1 MTHINPIQYNV
12 SIIVILVTGFGGGT
26 LLLAKHID
34 SADDSPSSPTSSRNW
49 SPNIPTNVNCC
60 FEDAVSQAPS
70 TPTNA
75 CPPDAAC
82 AARDGHVAVVPT
94 QLFLHEPR
102 DLKVHQKTAGDTGL
116 QWYATDSPS
125 DAIKCVQY
133 PTDTPTSHNRPLIRN
148 EEGANG
154 PAKEVPLD
162 STDGQLVPS
171 VEESL
176 PSTSSYNSGSST
188 DGEPAPAL
196 KNSQDVMCN
205 GNFLTVTAGM
215 VTGVDL
221 RISASACTTA
231 SPCHPRNDRT
241 TPDNSHRAPPDNSHR
256 VQPDN
261 SHRVQPDN
269 SHRVPPDNL
278 PQTAQG
284 TVPGNLP
291 RTTPD
296 NSPNPT
302 TDISPKPAPS
312 HVSSVIPIE
321 RQVSSEGEAV
331 LNLFVH
337 RQQMLRLQLP
347 EIAVHDTTHSIVG
360 GKNSDEEEEVRWDAC
375 ELG

>member
-1 MTHINPIQYNV
+1 M
-12 SIIVILVTGFGGGT
+12 F
-26 LLLAKHID
+26 LAID
-34 SADDSPSSPTSSRNW
+34 SEDDFLSSSPYQSPTSSQNL
-49 SPNIPTNVNCC
+49 SPNINTNNNSW
-60 FEDAVSQAPS
+60 FQEPVSQAPS

-75 CPPDAAC
+75 PPDAAC
-82 AARDGHVAVVPT
+82 AARDGHVAVVPM
-94 QLFLHEPR
+94 QLFLHEPG

-116 QWYATDSPS
+116 QRYATDSPS

-133 PTDTPTSHNRPLIRN
+133 PIDTPTSHNRPLIRN

-154 PAKEVPLD
+154 PVKEVPLD

-221 RISASACTTA
+221 RISASARTTA

-241 TPDNSHRAPPDNSHR
+241 TPDNSHRAPPDNSR
-256 VQPDN
+256 
-261 SHRVQPDN
+261 
-269 SHRVPPDNL
+269 RVPPDNSPITAPDHL

-291 RTTPD
+291 RTAPD

-302 TDISPKPAPS
+302 TDISPKPAPG

-321 RQVSSEGEAV
+321 RQVSSVGEAV
-331 LNLFVH
+331 LNDTRPFVH
-337 RQQMLRLQLP
+337 QQQMLGLQLP
-347 EIAVHDTTHSIVG
+347 EIAVHDTTHSTVG